1 MSDFGKRS
9 GMDLD
14 DEPKAKEVK
23 VQFCRHYLGTVFLL
37 FLPSYR
43 QCQTY
48 HLLFLLHVTPTTLET
63 KNVGWTEKARQG

>member
-1 MSDFGKRS
+1 MPSMSDFGKRS

-23 VQFCRHYLGTVFLL
+23 VPYNSVDVSKTLRQVHYHPQLIIFLL
-37 FLPSYR
+37 FPFNALP
-43 QCQTY
+43 
-48 HLLFLLHVTPTTLET
+48 LET